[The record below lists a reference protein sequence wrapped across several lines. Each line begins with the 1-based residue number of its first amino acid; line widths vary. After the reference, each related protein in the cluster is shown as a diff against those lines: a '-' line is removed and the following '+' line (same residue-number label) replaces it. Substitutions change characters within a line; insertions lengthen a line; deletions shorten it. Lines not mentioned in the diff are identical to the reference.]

1 MKKPF
6 LDSSDR
12 WHIRRN
18 TLAGQGAMFSLRWEQ
33 LKREWRRVMMRQMMQ
48 ISWMRCVIK
57 WILKFEK

>member
-1 MKKPF
+1 
-6 LDSSDR
+6 
-12 WHIRRN
+12 
-18 TLAGQGAMFSLRWEQ
+18 